1 MARWSAAVAYP
12 RGVTAIPAPEP
23 IDRRTAR
30 AIRSRILAWYAG
42 AARDVP
48 WRRTTDP
55 WAVLVSEVML
65 QQTQASRVAD
75 RFPAFLRRFPT
86 PAAMAAS
93 STAEVLAAWSG
104 LGYNRRALA
113 LHRAA
118 ALLVAEGWPATTDGL
133 ESLPGVGRY
142 TARAVAA
149 LAFGRP
155 VGAVDTNVRRWL
167 VRRLG
172 LAAAGPPA
180 SLQAAADALA
190 AADPEAAPAEAA
202 AWMHASMEFGAM
214 VCRARR
220 PACATCPVRAGC
232 PSRESAARVPV
243 PRQAG
248 FAGSERF
255 VRGRLLRE
263 LSRAAGHAITLA
275 RASALADGHELGGV
289 LDRLEREGLVHRS
302 GRWLRLGHGP
312 VTAAASTIG
321 A

>member
-1 MARWSAAVAYP
+1 M
-12 RGVTAIPAPEP
+12 TAIPAPGP

-30 AIRSRILAWYAG
+30 GVRRRILAWYAG

-65 QQTQASRVAD
+65 QQTQASRVAE
-75 RFPAFLRRFPT
+75 RFPTFLRRFPT
-86 PAAMAAS
+86 PTVMAAS

-104 LGYNRRALA
+104 LGYNRRALS
-113 LHRAA
+113 LHRSATR
-118 ALLVAEGWPATTDGL
+118 LVAEGWPVTTDGL
-133 ESLPGVGRY
+133 ERLPGVGRY

-167 VRRLG
+167 VRRFG
-172 LAAAGPPA
+172 LAAAEPPA
-180 SLQAAADALA
+180 SLQATADALA
-190 AADPEAAPAEAA
+190 AADARATPAEAA
-202 AWMHASMEFGAM
+202 AWMHASMEFGAI
-214 VCRARR
+214 VCSARR
-220 PACATCPVRAGC
+220 PACVACPVRAGC

-243 PRQAG
+243 PRQAA

-255 VRGRLLRE
+255 IRGRLLGE

-275 RASALADGHELGGV
+275 RAKALADGHELDSL
-289 LDRLEREGLVHRS
+289 LDRLEREKLVHRS
-302 GRWLRLGHGP
+302 GKWLRLGDGP
-312 VTAAASTIG
+312 APAAASTIG